1 MRPPLRSSEFAMP
14 KYEIITLPETH
25 LIGTTQSYTCSLEQI
40 SEFRHQMRVQFWRDF
55 LSHAPA
61 IPPILYGLN
70 ETHPS
75 QKRRRAGGV
84 LHHRVNAG
92 DGQWLYSGL

>member
-1 MRPPLRSSEFAMP
+1 MRPPLRLGEFAMP

-25 LIGTTQSYTCSLEQI
+25 PSAPRRATPVPRADI
-40 SEFRHQMRVQFWRDF
+40 RVPPSDARSVLARI

-70 ETHPS
+70 ETYPS
-75 QKRRRAGGV
+75 QKKTTSRKCSIPRR
-84 LHHRVNAG
+84 
-92 DGQWLYSGL
+92 